1 MLSIQDV
8 GAGVGEDGGA
18 VGVGPSDDGKRAVN
32 LTVSWYA
39 TKPYLRAIRFD
50 GENPK
55 TFVFPATNVYEPA
68 KPGPPSS
75 VIVN

>member
-1 MLSIQDV
+1 MHDV

-18 VGVGPSDDGKRAVN
+18 VGVGPLEVGSRAVN
-32 LTVSWYA
+32 LTVSSYA

-55 TFVFPATNVYEPA
+55 IFVLPATNSYEPP